1 MRRRRKEEEQEQERQ
16 VVVEEEEEEGKMTWL
31 GRRRRGLVAGLAM
44 EQHWKQQQWQWQRRQ
59 Q

>member
-1 MRRRRKEEEQEQERQ
+1 MRRRRKEQELQ

-31 GRRRRGLVAGLAM
+31 GWRRRGLVAGLAM